1 MKLEI
6 FIHQFQEEQTSP
18 HWSRQHSVVLL
29 LKEVNRGINLTKFIK
44 AINVIKVANVVKNVN
59 VVSAMKAVKV
69 MVPLL
74 KSVIASFLLC
84 CPPHGDCHQLLDYL
98 CRQFAP
104 SSPPWKHANKDIIII
119 SSLVR
124 KKSNFFDNFKRR
136 RVHHLG
142 SLLVIRSSSDH
153 IILPSSFWS
162 SSRI

>member
-59 VVSAMKAVKV
+59 VVSVIMKGVKV

-74 KSVIASFLLC
+74 KIGKASFLLC
-84 CPPHGDCHQLLDYL
+84 CSPHGDCHQLLDYL

-104 SSPPWKHANKDIIII
+104 SFPP
-119 SSLVR
+119 LG
-124 KKSNFFDNFKRR
+124 KK
-136 RVHHLG
+136 
-142 SLLVIRSSSDH
+142 
-153 IILPSSFWS
+153 
-162 SSRI
+162 